1 MKIIALVP
9 VIATYQLA
17 ESKEFYMHYLDFEPI
32 FENDW
37 YIQLRSSGDNS
48 IDVAFVLPKHESQP
62 PLFKPQFCGSGTI
75 YTIEVEDADVE
86 YKRPRS
92 AGAPIAYDLY
102 DEPRGER
109 HFALMDPN
117 GIPINICQMIKPAEE
132 YMPFFKQ

>member
-9 VIATYQLA
+9 VIATYKLA
-17 ESKEFYMHYLDFEPI
+17 ESKEFYTRYLGFEPI

-37 YIQLRSSGDNS
+37 YIQLRSSGNNP
-48 IDVAFVLPKHESQP
+48 IDVAFVLPNYESRP

-75 YTIEVEDADVE
+75 YTIEVEGADVE
-86 YKRPRS
+86 YKRLRS
-92 AGAPIAYDLY
+92 RGAPIAYDLH
-102 DEPRGER
+102 DEPWGER

-117 GIPINICQMIKPAEE
+117 GIPINISQMIKPAEE